1 MKKIFVLS
9 LLFFNIFL
17 FGQTDFENSFLQGY
31 LNFEKAFQ
39 LLGGDYGTTFF
50 PLLNYGY
57 GGRDLA
63 LSGAFTAVADDI
75 TTLELNPAGTASL
88 KYTEIFFS
96 HNKLMADVNYNT
108 IAYTM
113 RLNDLGFGLGTR
125 ILYIPFTHY
134 DSFGEDVANGI
145 ISYTV
150 ITFNVSY
157 NFLRKYEFFGLSV
170 GGNFKLYIY
179 GVPENIYPSQTSV
192 NIAFDFGLLTR
203 FNFLK
208 AYKSY
213 EKNFSIGLAIKN
225 LGPFTYNEPP
235 PTAIA
240 VGIGYKPIEQ
250 ILISIDFNM
259 MINYSELTYKNW
271 NVRTGFEWKFTKVS
285 SLLFGVLIS
294 SSPSFS
300 LGVNL
305 DFDDFSITATYNP
318 DLIDVSR
325 FSVSA
330 TLKLGDLGRSK
341 KEAMLRKLYS
351 DALKLMAESKYGEAK
366 EILEF
371 ILKKDPGFTP
381 AKISLENCNYQLK
394 LEKEIKNIYENQNK
408 LQ

>member
-1 MKKIFVLS
+1 MKRIFILLIFFLNT
-9 LLFFNIFL
+9 LLFS
-17 FGQTDFENSFLQGY
+17 QTDFENSFLQNY

-39 LLGGDYGTTFF
+39 YLGGDYGTNFF

-63 LSGAFTAVADDI
+63 LSGAFTGVADDI
-75 TTLELNPAGTASL
+75 TTLEINPAGTASL
-88 KYTEIFFS
+88 KYTELFFS

-134 DSFGEDVANGI
+134 DRFGEDVGNGI

-157 NFLRKYEFFGLSV
+157 NFFRRYEFFGFSI
-170 GGNFKLYIY
+170 GGNLKLYIY

-213 EKNFSIGLAIKN
+213 EKNFSIGLAVKN
-225 LGPFTYNEPP
+225 IGPFTHNEPP
-235 PTAIA
+235 PTT
-240 VGIGYKPIEQ
+240 VSFGIGYKPIEQ
-250 ILISIDFNM
+250 ILISVDFNM
-259 MINYSELTYKNW
+259 LINYSELTYKNW
-271 NVRTGFEWKFTKVS
+271 NVRTGFEWKFTKIS
-285 SLLFGVLIS
+285 SLLVGVLIS

-305 DFDDFSITATYNP
+305 DFEDFSITATYNP

-330 TLKLGDLGRSK
+330 TLKLGDLGRDK
-341 KEAMLRKLYS
+341 KETLLRKLYS
-351 DALKLMAESKYGEAK
+351 DALKLMTENKYQEAK

-381 AKISLENCNYQLK
+381 AIKSLENCNYQLRI
-394 LEKEIKNIYENQNK
+394 EKDIKNIYENQNK